1 MFDNRTSVQV
11 SRRIEAP
18 AAQIFDILTNPQ
30 RHPDLDGSSE
40 YTGEGKML
48 QGALSDD
55 VITGV
60 GDTFAM
66 KMNFPEVGDYVML
79 NYVVEFEPNRRVG
92 WEPAPGDEAASEDGR
107 FPIGVPSG
115 HRWSFQLVPDG
126 PDATIVTEF
135 YNDASAPEE
144 LREATHNGE
153 DWISSMAM
161 TLARL
166 DEICAQRPNEGAR

>member
-79 NYVVEFEPNRRVG
+79 N
-92 WEPAPGDEAASEDGR
+92 
-107 FPIGVPSG
+107 
-115 HRWSFQLVPDG
+115 
-126 PDATIVTEF
+126 
-135 YNDASAPEE
+135 
-144 LREATHNGE
+144 
-153 DWISSMAM
+153 
-161 TLARL
+161 
-166 DEICAQRPNEGAR
+166 

>member
-1 MFDNRTSVQV
+1 MFDDSTSVQV

-18 AAQIFDILTNPQ
+18 ATRIFDILADPQ
-30 RHPDLDGSSE
+30 RHPDLDGSAE

-48 QGALSDD
+48 QGAMTPD

-60 GDTFAM
+60 GDVFAM

-79 NYVVEFEPNRRVG
+79 NYVVEYELNRRIG
-92 WEPAPGDEAASEDGR
+92 WEPAPGDDAASEDGR

-115 HRWSFQLVPDG
+115 HRWSFQLVPDA
-126 PDATIVTEF
+126 DATIVTEF

-153 DWISSMAM
+153 DWIDSMTA

-166 DEICAQRPNEGAR
+166 DEICTQRLTGGAR

>member
-1 MFDNRTSVQV
+1 MFDDSTSVQV

-18 AAQIFDILTNPQ
+18 AARIFDILANPR

-60 GDTFAM
+60 GDTFAI

-79 NYVVEFEPNRRVG
+79 NYVVEFEPDRRIG
-92 WEPAPGDEAASEDGR
+92 WEPAPGDEAASETADSPSA
-107 FPIGVPSG
+107 FPQGIVGVFSWSLTAQTPRSSPSSTTM
-115 HRWSFQLVPDG
+115 HRRPRSCVRLRTTAKTG
-126 PDATIVTEF
+126 
-135 YNDASAPEE
+135 SAPW
-144 LREATHNGE
+144 R
-153 DWISSMAM
+153 
-161 TLARL
+161 
-166 DEICAQRPNEGAR
+166 

>member
-1 MFDNRTSVQV
+1 MPDDSTSVKV

-18 AAQIFDILTNPQ
+18 TARIFEILCDPQ

-48 QGALSDD
+48 QGALTND

-60 GDTFAM
+60 GDVFAM

-79 NYVVEFEPNRRVG
+79 NYVVEFEPNRRIG
-92 WEPAPGDEAASEDGR
+92 WEPAPGDEAASEDGKY
-107 FPIGVPSG
+107 PIGVPSG
-115 HRWSFQLVPDG
+115 HRWSFQLNPDG
-126 PDATIVTEF
+126 EDATVVTEL

-153 DWISSMAM
+153 DWIDSMTV

-166 DEICAQRPNEGAR
+166 DEICTQRGTV

>member
-1 MFDNRTSVQV
+1 
-11 SRRIEAP
+11 
-18 AAQIFDILTNPQ
+18 
-30 RHPDLDGSSE
+30 
-40 YTGEGKML
+40 
-48 QGALSDD
+48 
-55 VITGV
+55 
-60 GDTFAM
+60 
-66 KMNFPEVGDYVML
+66 
-79 NYVVEFEPNRRVG
+79 VVEFEPNRRVG